1 MPKLLCAVLL
11 AAFMLQCKEYDPP
24 SNEEPMVKLE
34 VVKPRFPHVGLRV
47 NGELRK
53 VINGPATPE
62 LEPYFADLNDRMLV
76 ACAHPNIRAKITPDL
91 WKAYPHTL
99 AQLIAGCYTFFTMND
114 MNAHLSFE
122 RVRRMYPG
130 SYNCHTVAFTQ
141 LYMMHNIVECS
152 TITAVD
158 INWRILWG
166 HYQFMKMFE
175 TNKLELSEIKAE
187 PGKRTG
193 IWTFCYKPNFRDC
206 NEAFQGAM
214 VKYPLAREV
223 DLQVSFLH
231 DMEFKNSADI
241 VLLFVSNAIDPGYT
255 SKQQFNQLLEKM
267 FDSLRPFQK
276 GVVIYHAGGSSQ
288 YAVYELVRSLT
299 DRRIKTV
306 CRDELVWAPYYST
319 RGQKLKTY
327 LDEIS
332 DRPAGQICSINLLR

>member
-11 AAFMLQCKEYDPP
+11 AAFMLQCKEYEPP
-24 SNEEPMVKLE
+24 SNEPVVIAEI
-34 VVKPRFPHVGLRV
+34 VKPAFPQISLRV
-47 NGELRK
+47 NGELQK
-53 VINGPATPE
+53 IVNSPATKE

-76 ACAHPNIRAKITPDL
+76 ACAHPRMRAKITPEL
-91 WKAYPHTL
+91 WKAYPTTL

-122 RVRRMYPG
+122 RVRRLYPG
-130 SYNCHTVAFTQ
+130 TYNCHTVAFTQ

-166 HYQFMKMFE
+166 HYQMMRSFE
-175 TNKLELSEIKAE
+175 SGKIDLTDIKTE

-214 VKYPLAREV
+214 VKYPLAHEV
-223 DLQVSFLH
+223 DLQISFLH
-231 DMEFKNSADI
+231 DMEFKNSADN

-255 SKQQFNQLLEKM
+255 TKQQFNQLLEKM

-306 CRDELVWAPYYST
+306 CRDELVWAPYYSN

-327 LDEIS
+327 FDEIS
-332 DRPAGQICSINLLR
+332 DRPAGQICSINLPR